1 MSKLD
6 RPMPSVSLAGDTDGT
21 EDINEITDNI
31 DVAMRASMY
40 YWKDN
45 ELNTLVKPDM
55 KDSQIDKVGAIVNGT
70 NPPNSPDDRRKFT
83 KKAYSILI
91 K

>member
-21 EDINEITDNI
+21 E
-31 DVAMRASMY
+31 
-40 YWKDN
+40 KDN
-45 ELNTLVKPDM
+45 
-55 KDSQIDKVGAIVNGT
+55 
-70 NPPNSPDDRRKFT
+70 PNRRKSEVELFKT
-83 KKAYSILI
+83 SEYKHYPAGKDISTLNIACDG